1 MSKQPNNL
9 INAIFFPI
17 SVTTGYESDR
27 EEWRSSRS
35 QFSTTAFDSLAR
47 PTKMAM
53 ALTLRKPPTRI
64 EPVQYYRM
72 PSEIPTLAPLTFRPN
87 NFVPRAPRLPRPT
100 TEVKRNL
107 NTDHR
112 KFTSLQNL
120 ELSKKLSEPKKQQ
133 EVKKTNYSNLS
144 TRLTGITNKLRD
156 LGNPSNTLGRFKAQS
171 HGDVAN
177 LKPVLKSQ
185 DGGKRSVV
193 RTCSAEPPK
202 KVTFS
207 AFATVQVV

>member
-1 MSKQPNNL
+1 MVN
-9 INAIFFPI
+9 
-17 SVTTGYESDR
+17 GYESDR
-27 EEWRSSRS
+27 EEWRTSRS

-53 ALTLRKPPTRI
+53 ALTLRKPQRV
-64 EPVQYYRM
+64 EPVPYYRL
-72 PSEIPTLAPLTFRPN
+72 PNEPKPKLTPVPFRPN
-87 NFVPRAPRLPRPT
+87 NFVQRAPRLPRPSP
-100 TEVKRNL
+100 EPKRNL
-107 NTDHR
+107 LNTEHR

-120 ELSKKLSEPKKQQ
+120 ELPKKLSEAPKKT
-133 EVKKTNYSNLS
+133 ETKKINNYANLTNKI
-144 TRLTGITNKLRD
+144 TGITSKLRD
-156 LGNPSNTLGRFKAQS
+156 LGNHSNTLGRFRAQS

-177 LKPVLKSQ
+177 LKPVLKTNAI

-193 RTCSAEPPK
+193 RTCSVEPPK